1 MDDDE
6 KKVIEKRSSLRGWK
20 ERNRGKPR
28 EKKYI
33 IGIATAVLVF
43 SILIIYPYP
52 DRNGNVSI
60 PAVNDNS
67 STIDNNSSLINVTP
81 ETTEPETTPVV
92 TPEITGNIIGKMST
106 PVLINGLEIN
116 VTRVDSSILY
126 TNVWVIAKN
135 TEGIEK
141 PFKIGP
147 STVVMDNIGQQYER
161 LKVERAGISQTN
173 LAARAMRDG
182 AIFFDPLRE
191 GRSPKKLILEIN
203 GKKAEIMLEK

>member
-52 DRNGNVSI
+52 DRNENVSI

-67 STIDNNSSLINVTP
+67 STIVTNPSLINVTP
-81 ETTEPETTPVV
+81 ETTAPTPVV

-126 TNVWVIAKN
+126 TNVWIIAKN

-141 PFKIGP
+141 PF
-147 STVVMDNIGQQYER
+147 
-161 LKVERAGISQTN
+161 
-173 LAARAMRDG
+173 
-182 AIFFDPLRE
+182 
-191 GRSPKKLILEIN
+191 
-203 GKKAEIMLEK
+203 

>member
-33 IGIATAVLVF
+33 IGIATAVLIF

-52 DRNGNVSI
+52 DRNENVSI
-60 PAVNDNS
+60 PVNDNS
-67 STIDNNSSLINVTP
+67 STIVTNPSLINVTP
-81 ETTEPETTPVV
+81 ETTAPTPVV

-116 VTRVDSSILY
+116 ITRVDSSILY
-126 TNVWVIAKN
+126 TNVWIIAKN